1 MLSFTM
7 VATMQVFMA
16 FLIYLLFLWFVTDM
30 DTTEV
35 EATGAE
41 LDLLTASKK
50 KRKKKGKSNGLKVV
64 G

>member
-1 MLSFTM
+1 M
-7 VATMQVFMA
+7 
-16 FLIYLLFLWFVTDM
+16 FLWFVTDM

-41 LDLLTASKK
+41 LDLLTDSKK